1 MKQYMRKTDKGI
13 RLFFWQNTNSIHQ
26 ASFFRELSK
35 NNILNIFLIIC
46 EPLSSE
52 RVAMGWKEPELNK
65 TTIIRF
71 NDNFDWQSLISA
83 NNDNNCIHIFSG
95 ISAFPRVFQALL
107 YARKQSCRIAI
118 LSEPLDYRG
127 LKGLLRRIR
136 GYLYRIKYH
145 KDIEFILAIGWQA
158 RQQFLSWGYDANK
171 VLDWTYTVED
181 SAIDINLNNQDN
193 KPFKIIFAGSMILRK
208 GYDLFIEAMD
218 QLDDSDFEV
227 DLYCVSEGNR
237 AEAKEVESSIRQK
250 DRIRLQ
256 DFLEN
261 KKVREKISEY
271 DLLVLPSRYDGWGA
285 VVSEALMEGTPVL
298 VGYNCGSAIM
308 LCNNKKLG
316 AIIKPLSVQQIKEN
330 IIKMMGVGKVSME
343 KRKSI
348 KDWAQECISADA
360 TARYFKTI
368 LSYYNGEITEKPIAP
383 WLKK

>member
-250 DRIRLQ
+250 DR
-256 DFLEN
+256 
-261 KKVREKISEY
+261 
-271 DLLVLPSRYDGWGA
+271 VLFS
-285 VVSEALMEGTPVL
+285 
-298 VGYNCGSAIM
+298 
-308 LCNNKKLG
+308 
-316 AIIKPLSVQQIKEN
+316 
-330 IIKMMGVGKVSME
+330 
-343 KRKSI
+343 
-348 KDWAQECISADA
+348 
-360 TARYFKTI
+360 
-368 LSYYNGEITEKPIAP
+368 
-383 WLKK
+383 